1 MSRFTKAAPKA
12 ETVKQVRLKLRH
24 IDVISALKVGF
35 MVSLALAIGTII
47 GSLLLW
53 LVLSSTGLFGSLGSL
68 FGSILGENGAV
79 DLAAEFS
86 IGRVLSASVTLS
98 LVNIV
103 FTTALAAVWAAI
115 FNLISRIIGGVAV
128 TFTNN

>member
-12 ETVKQVRLKLRH
+12 EAVKQVRLKLRH

-35 MVSLALAIGTII
+35 MVSVALAIGTII

-53 LVLSSTGLFGSLGSL
+53 FVLNSTGLFGSLGSL
-68 FGSILGENGAV
+68 FGSILGEDGAV
-79 DLAAEFS
+79 DLASEFS
-86 IGRVLSASVTLS
+86 IARVLSASVTLS

>member
-1 MSRFTKAAPKA
+1 MSRFSKAAPKT
-12 ETVKQVRLKLRH
+12 ESMKQVKLKLRH
-24 IDVISALKVGF
+24 IDVISAVKVGF
-35 MVSLALAIGTII
+35 MVSIALAIGTIA
-47 GSLLLW
+47 GSALLW
-53 LVLSSTGLFGSLGSL
+53 LVLNSTGLFGSLGSL
-68 FGSILGENGAV
+68 FSSILGETSSV
-79 DLAAEFS
+79 DLASEFS

-115 FNLISRIIGGVAV
+115 FNLISRLIGGVAV

>member
-1 MSRFTKAAPKA
+1 MSRATKDGAKA

-24 IDVISALKVGF
+24 IDIMSAVKVGF
-35 MVSLALAIGTII
+35 LVSLALAIGTIV

-53 LVLSSTGLFGSLGSL
+53 LVLNSTGLFGSLGSL
-68 FGSILGENGAV
+68 FGSILGETGSV
-79 DLAAEFS
+79 DLASEFS
-86 IGRVLSASVTLS
+86 IARVLSASVTLS

-115 FNLISRIIGGVAV
+115 FNLIARLIGGVAV

>member
-35 MVSLALAIGTII
+35 MVSLALAIGTIV

-53 LVLSSTGLFGSLGSL
+53 FVLNSTGLFGSLGSL
-68 FGSILGENGAV
+68 FGSIIGETGAV

-86 IGRVLSASVTLS
+86 IARVLSASV
-98 LVNIV
+98 
-103 FTTALAAVWAAI
+103 
-115 FNLISRIIGGVAV
+115 RCR
-128 TFTNN
+128 

>member
-1 MSRFTKAAPKA
+1 MNRDTKATPKA
-12 ETVKQVRLKLRH
+12 DSVKQVRLKLRH

-35 MVSLALAIGTII
+35 MVSLALAFGTIA
-47 GSLLLW
+47 GSALLW
-53 LVLSSTGLFGSLGSL
+53 LVLNSTGLFGSLGSL
-68 FGSILGENGAV
+68 FGSILGEDGAV
-79 DLAAEFS
+79 DLATEFS

-98 LVNIV
+98 LINIV

-115 FNLISRIIGGVAV
+115 FNLIARLIGGVAV